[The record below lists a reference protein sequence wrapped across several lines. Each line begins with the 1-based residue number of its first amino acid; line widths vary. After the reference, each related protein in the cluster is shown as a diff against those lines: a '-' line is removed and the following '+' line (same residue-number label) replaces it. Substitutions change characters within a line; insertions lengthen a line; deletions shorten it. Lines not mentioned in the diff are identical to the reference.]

1 MNIHRIPAPR
11 SGRRLLLLPVG
22 LGAALLG
29 FAVSA
34 AAQESAGPDRL
45 AASHILDWE
54 RVSGPAISPDGKVVI
69 YTRSRVDRQQDR
81 WTSDL
86 WMVNA
91 DGGRNR
97 FLGSGSSPAW
107 SPDGSRIA
115 FLDADEDGRMQIFVR
130 WMDAEGAVSQVTR
143 DARPP
148 RDLHWSPDSRLI
160 AFTRVVPAPETWDLP
175 SLPEPPE
182 GAEWTKPPRIVRRMH
197 FRQDRVGFLEE
208 GYRHLFVVPAAG
220 GASRPLTEGDWHV
233 GSRGAVGLDYGAG
246 IDWMPDGSG
255 LVFDASRADDADLR
269 YRESHLH
276 FVSLATGEIRQIT
289 SERGPWAGPVVS
301 PDGTRIA
308 FRGFE
313 WTEQT
318 YRVSDLQVIGFDG
331 SDRRPLS
338 AALDRDA
345 VNPIWAPSGDRLYFT
360 ADDRGSRNLHMA
372 SLSGETSPVTEGTHL
387 LSVTTVSGNGIAA
400 AVRTS
405 FHEPPDVVVFPLED
419 PTRITRLTRVNDDVL
434 AGVELGEVEEIW
446 YDSTDGARAQGWV
459 IKPPDFDPSERYPL
473 VLHIHGGPHGM
484 YSVGFSNAFQNFA
497 ANGYLLLYT
506 NPRGST
512 GYGTDFGN
520 AIDNG
525 YPSVDYDDLMA
536 GVDALVAR
544 GQVDE
549 SRMYVTGCSGGGVL
563 SSWVIGQTD
572 RFAAAAV
579 RCPVVNWMSF
589 AGTADIVRWGYSRY
603 HGYPWD
609 NPEKYLAHSPLMLVD
624 RVTTPTLLMTGEL
637 DLRTPMSQTEEY
649 FQALKALG
657 VPTEMVR
664 FHDEYHGTSSQPSNF
679 IRTQLYMLDWFGR
692 YRRIEG
698 EAATQ

>member
-11 SGRRLLLLPVG
+11 SGRRLFLPAG

-29 FAVSA
+29 FTLSA
-34 AAQESAGPDRL
+34 AAQETAGPGRL
-45 AASHILDWE
+45 VASHILDWE

-69 YTRSRVDRQQDR
+69 YTRSRVDRQRDR
-81 WTSDL
+81 WASDL
-86 WMVNA
+86 WMVDA
-91 DGGRNR
+91 DGSRNR
-97 FLGSGSSPAW
+97 FLGSGSAPAW

-115 FLDADEDGRMQIFVR
+115 FLDADEDDRTQIFVR

-175 SLPEPPE
+175 SLPDPPE

-255 LVFDASRADDADLR
+255 LVFDASRAEDADLR

-289 SERGPWAGPVVS
+289 GERGPWAGPVVS

-345 VNPIWAPSGDRLYFT
+345 VNPIWAPSGDRIYFT
-360 ADDRGSRNLHMA
+360 ADDRGSRNLHVA

-387 LSVTTVSGNGIAA
+387 LSVRTVSENGIAA

-405 FHEPPDVVVFPLED
+405 FHEPPEVVVFPLDD

-434 AGVELGEVEEIW
+434 AGVELGEVEELW

-459 IKPPDFDPSERYPL
+459 IKPPDFDPSKRYPL

-536 GVDALVAR
+536 GVDALIAR

-679 IRTQLYMLDWFGR
+679 IRTQLYMLDWFAR
-692 YRRIEG
+692 YRRNEG
-698 EAATQ
+698 KAPTQ

>member
-91 DGGRNR
+91 DGSRNR
-97 FLGSGSSPAW
+97 FLGSGSAPAW

-220 GASRPLTEGDWHV
+220 GASRPLTEGHWHV

-289 SERGPWAGPVVS
+289 RERGPWAGPVVS

-387 LSVTTVSGNGIAA
+387 LSVSTVSDNGIAA

-405 FHEPPDVVVFPLED
+405 FHEPPDVVVFPLDD
-419 PTRITRLTRVNDDVL
+419 PTRVTRLTRVNDDVL
-434 AGVELGEVEEIW
+434 AGVELGEVEELW

-459 IKPPDFDPSERYPL
+459 IKPPDFDPSKRYPL

-692 YRRIEG
+692 YRRTDG

>member
-1 MNIHRIPAPR
+1 MNIHRIPSPR
-11 SGRRLLLLPVG
+11 SGRRPLLLPAG

-34 AAQESAGPDRL
+34 PAQETAGPDRL

-54 RVSGPAISPDGKVVI
+54 RVSGPAISPDGEVVI

-91 DGGRNR
+91 DGSRNR
-97 FLGSGSSPAW
+97 FLGSGSSPTW

-160 AFTRVVPAPETWDLP
+160 AFTRVVPAPETWALP
-175 SLPEPPE
+175 SLPDPPE

-289 SERGPWAGPVVS
+289 RERGPWAGPVVS
-301 PDGTRIA
+301 PDGTRVA

-318 YRVSDLQVIGFDG
+318 YRVSDLQVIDFDG

-345 VNPIWAPSGDRLYFT
+345 VNPIWAPSGDRIYFT
-360 ADDRGSRNLHMA
+360 ADDRGSRNLHRA

-387 LSVTTVSGNGIAA
+387 LSVSTVSDDGIAA

-405 FHEPPDVVVFPLED
+405 FHEPPDVVVFPLDD

-459 IKPPDFDPSERYPL
+459 IKPPDFDPSKRYPL

-603 HGYPWD
+603 HGYPWN

-692 YRRIEG
+692 YRRTDG

>member
-220 GASRPLTEGDWHV
+220 GASRPLTEGHWHV

-434 AGVELGEVEEIW
+434 AGVELGEVEELW
-446 YDSTDGARAQGWV
+446 YDSTGGARAQGWV
-459 IKPPDFDPSERYPL
+459 IKPPDFDPSKRYPL